1 MRPQVSPSTID
12 IGFLEPVLQRMAKA
26 IGLELTLRVVRAC
39 GGVPTYFPRDLHDSH
54 WLVEAVGME
63 AARKVVDVL
72 GPGESH
78 VLPRGLLALREARN
92 RQMMKDRQSM
102 SVRGLARKYGLSR
115 RGVQWLFA
123 ERFSCGQ
130 LDDAQDSLFPRA

>member
-39 GGVPTYFPRDLHDSH
+39 GGVPTYFPRPARQPLAGGGRRHGSRAQGGRRFGS
-54 WLVEAVGME
+54 WREPR
-63 AARKVVDVL
+63 AA
-72 GPGESH
+72 
-78 VLPRGLLALREARN
+78 RGLLALREARN